1 MSQELS
7 KALVNVEKEIEKH
20 IENIEN
26 LIERLNKESDEWWEK
41 GQYEKVVEVE
51 EQIERLQDKL
61 AKLHNC

>member
-26 LIERLNKESDEWWEK
+26 LIERLNKESDELWEN
-41 GQYEKVVEVE
+41 GQYERMVEVE
-51 EQIERLQDKL
+51 EQIERLQDQL
-61 AKLHNC
+61 ARFHNC

>member
-26 LIERLNKESDEWWEK
+26 LIERLNKESDELWEN
-41 GQYEKVVEVE
+41 GQYERVVEVE
-51 EQIERLQDKL
+51 EQIERLQDQL
-61 AKLHNC
+61 ARLYNC